1 MAPFDKI
8 ISAQFYG
15 IRFFYHGTHYCATY
29 RTRKPPLTKCTTH
42 YVKHTAQYH
51 LLLEEIIRGSID
63 FKDTCLVLH
72 SSGVLDGVATKA
84 MYFLSRLEHEGTG
97 FFV

>member
-1 MAPFDKI
+1 M
-8 ISAQFYG
+8 
-15 IRFFYHGTHYCATY
+15 
-29 RTRKPPLTKCTTH
+29 L
-42 YVKHTAQYH
+42 
-51 LLLEEIIRGSID
+51 LLLEDIINGSID